1 MIIQDNTLTD
11 FAVMSTKI
19 DISNKEMITKTIPN
33 TCNSTETAYKLSV
46 MSARG
51 NTIKIVKIFPTL
63 KSISLEFVFGKQ
75 AENLKILK
83 PPCKA
88 GQLLMCCE

>member
-51 NTIKIVKIFPTL
+51 NTIKIVKIFPDSKVHITRICL
-63 KSISLEFVFGKQ
+63 RQTGRKPENIKAAMQSRSIADVL
-75 AENLKILK
+75 
-83 PPCKA
+83 
-88 GQLLMCCE
+88 